1 MNIKIQ
7 NLGTIKEACIDLNKK
22 LTVFCGPNNTGKT
35 YVSYIIYAL
44 TNIGMKPTQV
54 LSDDLLKNFIQEGQ
68 FSFEIDTEDVFRFRN
83 ELTDLIKDNLSTIFG
98 VSDEK
103 TQSYFSTFNL
113 SFESTL
119 DEFQDK
125 IIKEGF
131 KLGVSI
137 LDIDIQITKMNDS
150 RLVLIENISEKKT
163 IKPATVQFLTYQMV
177 TMIYSCLALYPA
189 STSAIFPVE
198 RNSIYTFSKEL
209 SLQRNLLIEQMQELS
224 SNKKL
229 NPWDLLE
236 KRSTRYPLAV
246 RDCLEVAD
254 DLVNLQ
260 SRRSPFYEFAEQ
272 LEEQLLKG
280 KISVSKDGEVIY
292 VPAKA
297 KSVKLPIHL
306 SASIVKTL
314 SSLTFYLRYLAKNN
328 DLIIIDEPELNLHP
342 DNQIVLARLF
352 AKLIN
357 KGFRLL
363 ISTHSDYIIREINN
377 LIMISS
383 SSDEMKNLAIEL
395 GYQNDEYIDSN
406 EVNAYLF
413 NHKGKRSVVVSKI
426 PVTVAGFEVDTIDSA
441 INNLNSVSEEL
452 YYTMKYGK

>member
-54 LSDDLLKNFIQEGQ
+54 LSDELLKSFIQEGQ
-68 FSFEIDTEDVFRFRN
+68 FSFEIDAKDVYRFRD
-83 ELTDLIKDNLSTIFG
+83 ELTGLIKDNLSTIFG

-177 TMIYSCLALYPA
+177 TMIYICLALYPA

>member
-54 LSDDLLKNFIQEGQ
+54 LSDDLLKNFIQEGH

-119 DEFQDK
+119 EEFHDK

-131 KLGVSI
+131 KLGVSV
-137 LDIDIQITKMNDS
+137 LDIDLQITKMSDS
-150 RLVLIENISEKKT
+150 SLVLVENVSEKKA

-254 DLVNLQ
+254 DLINLQ
-260 SRRSPFYEFAEQ
+260 SRRSPYYEFAEQ

-292 VPAKA
+292 VPTTA

-342 DNQIVLARLF
+342 DNQIILARLF

-357 KGFRLL
+357 KGFRLI
-363 ISTHSDYIIREINN
+363 ISTHSDYIIRELNN
-377 LIMISS
+377 LIMLSS
-383 SSDEMKNLAIEL
+383 TAEDIKELAAKYGYAQDEMIPN
-395 GYQNDEYIDSN
+395 N
-406 EVNAYLF
+406 EVKAYLF
-413 NHKGKRSVVVSKI
+413 KHKGRRVVVKDIEVSEY
-426 PVTVAGFEVDTIDSA
+426 GFEVETIDGA
-441 INNLNSVSEEL
+441 IRSLNNISEDL
-452 YYTMKYGK
+452 YCTMRYGK

>member
-44 TNIGMKPTQV
+44 TNISMKPTQV
-54 LSDDLLKNFIQEGQ
+54 LSDDMLKNFIQEGQ
-68 FSFEIDTEDVFRFRN
+68 FSFEIDTVDVFRFRN

-113 SFESTL
+113 SFESTPE
-119 DEFQDK
+119 EFHEK

-131 KLGVSI
+131 KLNVSV
-137 LDIDIQITKMNDS
+137 LDVDIQITKMNDS
-150 RLVLIENISEKKT
+150 RLVLIENVSEKKA
-163 IKPATVQFLTYQMV
+163 IKPATVQFLTYQML

-292 VPAKA
+292 VPTKA

-314 SSLTFYLRYLAKNN
+314 SSLTFYLRYLAKSN

-342 DNQIVLARLF
+342 DNQIVLTRLF

-363 ISTHSDYIIREINN
+363 ISTNSDYIIRELNN
-377 LIMISS
+377 LVMLSS
-383 SSDEMKNLAIEL
+383 ASEDIKELATKYGYEGDEMIP
-395 GYQNDEYIDSN
+395 SN
-406 EVNAYLF
+406 EVKAYLF
-413 NHKGKRSVVVSKI
+413 KHKGRKVVVKDIEVSEY
-426 PVTVAGFEVDTIDSA
+426 GFEVETIDEA
-441 INNLNSVSEEL
+441 IRNLNNISEDL
-452 YYTMKYGK
+452 YCTMRYGK